1 MGVETSGRS
10 EDRRERV
17 ALITGA
23 NTGIGRVTALEL
35 AGRGLRVFLAG
46 RSLERTRP
54 VLEEIAGIP
63 GAHAPQFLPLD
74 LGDLE
79 SVRACASAFLSHD
92 LPLHLLVNN
101 AGLAGARGL
110 TRSGFEMA
118 FGVNHIGH
126 FALTLLLLPRLLVS
140 APSRVVSV
148 ASRAHRR
155 TPGIDWDALRRP
167 TGTWLGV
174 REYATSKLANI
185 LFSAELGRRLV
196 GRGVTTYSLHP
207 GVIDTDIWREL
218 PAPLRA
224 INRWRLANTAEGAST
239 TLHCALSPEA
249 GDETGLYYSDCRRE
263 SPSALAQDPLL
274 ARQLWA
280 HSEEWTGTRFE
291 LP

>member
-1 MGVETSGRS
+1 MVSGS
-10 EDRRERV
+10 SGGSGYGNGRV
-17 ALITGA
+17 ALVTGA

-35 AGRGLRVFLAG
+35 ARRGMRVFLAG
-46 RSLERTRP
+46 RSLDRTRP
-54 VLEEIAGIP
+54 VLEEISALH
-63 GAHAPQFLPLD
+63 GAPAPEFLPVE
-74 LGDLE
+74 LGDLD
-79 SVRACASAFLSHD
+79 SVRACAAAFLSRD
-92 LPLHLLVNN
+92 LPLHLMVNN

-118 FGVNHIGH
+118 FGVNHVGH
-126 FALTLLLLPRLLVS
+126 FVLTLLLLPRLLAS

-224 INRWRLANTAEGAST
+224 LNRWRLANTAEGAST

-249 GDETGLYYSDCRRE
+249 GDETALYYSDCRRE